1 MTEGGHTARQCRCC
15 EEFGRRLYAEAWRR
29 GWARAD
35 KKVVLGDGSE
45 WIWNQAALHFPDAI
59 HIVDLYHSA
68 AEPQPKHFGKLSAV
82 SAQLSALGHK
92 CIADILLQSA
102 K

>member
-1 MTEGGHTARQCRCC
+1 MAVM
-15 EEFGRRLYAEAWRR
+15 LN
-29 GWARAD
+29 
-35 KKVVLGDGSE
+35 
-45 WIWNQAALHFPDAI
+45 I
-59 HIVDLYHSA
+59 YHSA